1 MAKGGARVGRSLYSE
16 GWQRDAEDVQKV
28 CVRGTE
34 GAQKV
39 HRRGMEAAQKVYGR
53 GMEGA
58 WEGHRGV
65 QKVQRGAW

>member
-1 MAKGGARVGRSLYSE
+1 MAEGGARVGRSLYSE
-16 GWQRDAEDVQKV
+16 GWQRDAEDVRKV

-53 GMEGA
+53 CMGGT
-58 WEGHRGV
+58 
-65 QKVQRGAW
+65 QRGAEGAERCMVGA